1 MSKLLAWLGAALFVV
16 SLLSFV
22 VVYEFVLDTPAPPAA
37 GSVVPTVLINIALF
51 TVFALHH
58 SVMARSGAKLWIMRI
73 VPATSERSLYVWIA
87 SLLFLAVCW
96 FWQPLPGMYWDA
108 KAAARIALTV
118 VQMAGISL
126 TLGAARMIDVFAL
139 AGIRPADD
147 ARPAEFKAT
156 GPFGFVRHPI
166 YLGWI
171 LIVFATPEMSASKLL
186 FAVVSTAY
194 LFAAIP
200 WEEASLVE
208 EFGEKYR
215 TYQRQV
221 RSRILPGVW

>member
-1 MSKLLAWLGAALFVV
+1 MSKLIAWLGAVVFVF

-22 VVYEFVLDTPAPPAA
+22 AVYEIVLDTPAPPATS
-37 GSVVPTVLINIALF
+37 SVVPTVLVNIALF
-51 TVFALHH
+51 TLFALHH
-58 SVMARSGAKLWIMRI
+58 SVMARSGAKAWITGF
-73 VPATSERSLYVWIA
+73 VPAELERSLYVWIA

-96 FWQPLPGMYWDA
+96 LWQPLPGMFWRA
-108 KAAARIALTV
+108 TGPPHLALNV
-118 VQMAGISL
+118 VQLGGFSL
-126 TLGAARMIDVFAL
+126 TLAAARMIDVLEL
-139 AGIRPADD
+139 AGVRRANHVRPT
-147 ARPAEFKAT
+147 EFKAA

-200 WEEASLVE
+200 LEEASLVE
-208 EFGEKYR
+208 EFGEKYL
-215 TYQRQV
+215 TYQREV